1 LGCLT
6 AAIGRGAQMM
16 SYPAILRRLRTFSA
30 QSGAVGFSDDG
41 NGLLSLLLFS
51 GAKRA
56 RRDTKSL
63 MITLA
68 DH

>member
-1 LGCLT
+1 
-6 AAIGRGAQMM
+6 MM

-30 QSGAVGFSDDG
+30 QSGAVGSSDDG

-51 GAKRA
+51 GAERA
-56 RRDTKSL
+56 RHTKGL

-68 DH
+68 AE